1 MLPVGNL
8 SFYAYNEAMV
18 PHVNVGALF
27 LSIRRLFIGLLL
39 VGGVLVA
46 IGGVIVAQAG
56 RDEATSA
63 DTAILILDGTAG
75 AQVARVDRAI
85 RLYLGGQI
93 SRIVL
98 AGPDTAPAR
107 DTLIARGVVKDKI
120 AEATT
125 PHQIEQIEQVQ
136 HILEQSRTTDAMLIA
151 EPIESLRLLK
161 IARDRGLMLHSA
173 PAASDS
179 SIDFGDLVEEVGR
192 YLIYCFEGR

>member
-1 MLPVGNL
+1 
-8 SFYAYNEAMV
+8 MV
-18 PHVNVGALF
+18 PHVDVGALF
-27 LSIRRLFIGLLL
+27 LSIRRLFVGLLL

-75 AQVARVDRAI
+75 AQAARVDRAV

-107 DTLIARGVVKDKI
+107 DALIARGVVKDKI

-125 PHQIEQIEQVQ
+125 PLQIAQIEQVQ
-136 HILEQSRTTDAMLIA
+136 QILEQSRTTEAMLIA

-161 IARDRGLMLHSA
+161 IARDRGLMLHSV